1 MTRGPK
7 GYVWALFSVAVFGAP
22 HSSAA
27 QPPADTLLHPP
38 GSFVSINGANIWYES
53 EGQGEPVILI
63 AGGPGVSHTYFHPF
77 FSGLAENLRVIYFD
91 AFGSGKSDRAR
102 SAQEYTFDREVE
114 IVEAL
119 RNHLK
124 LERVTVFGHSYGG
137 MVAQAYAVKYP
148 HRLRNLILCDAPYNA
163 EAWQISN
170 DVINDAIQNQFPE
183 VWEQL
188 QQLRRRGF
196 HGSSKEH
203 QELYGRIPPTLF
215 MFYHPAN
222 PAKPVFEV
230 NTDVLYQIA
239 GDDAEFLVGGDVV
252 RLDFRTALSKLHIP
266 VLVLAGRF
274 DRAIPPRLALE
285 YKHFLPD
292 AKLVIFEE
300 SGHAPFVE
308 ETSRFVEAVKMF
320 LRK

>member
-1 MTRGPK
+1 MARWPK
-7 GYVWALFSVAVFGAP
+7 GYVLALFSVAVFGAS

-27 QPPADTLLHPP
+27 QTPADTLRHPP
-38 GSFVSINGANIWYES
+38 GAFVSINGTNIWYES
-53 EGQGEPVILI
+53 EGQGEPIILI

-77 FSGLAENLRVIYFD
+77 FSGLADNLRVIYFD
-91 AFGSGKSDRAR
+91 TFGSGKSDRAK
-102 SAQEYTFDREVE
+102 SVQDYKFDREVE

-119 RNHLK
+119 RNELK
-124 LERVTVFGHSYGG
+124 FERVSVFGHSYGG

-148 HRLRNLILCDAPYNA
+148 KRLRNLILCDAPYNA

-170 DVINDAIQNQFPE
+170 DVINGAIRNQFPE
-183 VWEQL
+183 VWEEL

-203 QELYGRIPPTLF
+203 QDVYGRIPPTLF

-222 PAKPVFEV
+222 PGKPVFEL

-239 GDDAEFLVGGDVV
+239 GDDAEFIVGGDLV
-252 RLDFRTALSKLHIP
+252 RLDFRTALSKLQMP
-266 VLVLAGRF
+266 VLVLTGRF
-274 DRAIPPRLALE
+274 DRAIPPRLAFE

-292 AKLVIFEE
+292 AQLVVFEE

-308 ETSRFVEAVKMF
+308 ETSRFVKALKTF